1 MFSVSCAQRMAA
13 GASVGRKI
21 SHAAAE
27 ALTDGDDGVSS
38 SWRINPLSVVASQL
52 FCDMG
57 AVSQGDAPQSA
68 RTLGVLCGDTL
79 SRTT

>member
-1 MFSVSCAQRMAA
+1 M
-13 GASVGRKI
+13 
-21 SHAAAE
+21 
-27 ALTDGDDGVSS
+27 DGDDGVSS

-57 AVSQGDAPQSA
+57 AASQGDAPQSA
-68 RTLGVLCGDTL
+68 RTLGVLCEDTL